1 MTPLRIIG
9 LDPSLRVKGFAACEL
24 IYNEHEALQTINF
37 YRFARFYNFIDFCQS
52 RIHDEALYWAVEN
65 SNLQN
70 ATFAHYKGNAA
81 QLKKISRN
89 VGANQGISQAVVD
102 MLTFYFTHDRVLE
115 VSSAQKGVKWDT
127 RNAVHVAA
135 QYGIKLP
142 QTSQD
147 ERDALKIAIIGY
159 TNFLLTKKRKP

>member
-24 IYNEHEALQTINF
+24 IYDANEALQTINK
-37 YRFARFYNFIDFCQS
+37 YRFKRFYNFLDFCQA
-52 RIHDEALYWAVEN
+52 RIHDENLYWAVEN

-102 MLTFYFTHDRVLE
+102 MLQFFFEDRVLE
-115 VSSAQKGVKWDT
+115 ISPAQKGVKWDT
-127 RNAVHVAA
+127 RNAAHVAA

-147 ERDALKIAIIGY
+147 ERDALKIALIGY
-159 TNFLLTKKRKP
+159 TNYLITKRNSK

>member
-24 IYNEHEALQTINF
+24 IYDANEALQTINF
-37 YRFARFYNFIDFCQS
+37 YRFARFYNFIDFCQA

-115 VSSAQKGVKWDT
+115 VSPAQKGVKWDT
-127 RNAVHVAA
+127 RNAAHVAA

-159 TNFLLTKKRKP
+159 TNYLLNKKRKP

>member
-24 IYNEHEALQTINF
+24 IYDEHEALQTINF
-37 YRFARFYNFIDFCQS
+37 YRFKRFYNFIDFCQA

-89 VGANQGISQAVVD
+89 VGANQAVSQVVVD
-102 MLTFYFTHDRVLE
+102 MLVFYFTHDKVLE
-115 VSSAQKGVKWDT
+115 VSPAQKGVKWDT
-127 RNAVHVAA
+127 RNATHVAA

-142 QTSQD
+142 RTSQD
-147 ERDALKIAIIGY
+147 ERDALKIGLIGY
-159 TNFLLTKKRKP
+159 TNYLLTKRIK

>member
-24 IYNEHEALQTINF
+24 IYDEHEALQTINF
-37 YRFARFYNFIDFCQS
+37 YRFARFYNFIDFCQA
-52 RIHDEALYWAVEN
+52 RIHDENLYWAVEN

-115 VSSAQKGVKWDT
+115 VSPAQKGVKWDT
-127 RNAVHVAA
+127 RNAAHVAA

-147 ERDALKIAIIGY
+147 ERDALKIGLIGY
-159 TNFLLTKKRKP
+159 TNYLLQKRKA

>member
-24 IYNEHEALQTINF
+24 IYDEHEALQTMNF
-37 YRFARFYNFIDFCQS
+37 YRFARFYNFIDFCQA
-52 RIHDEALYWAVEN
+52 RIHDENLYWAVEN

-115 VSSAQKGVKWDT
+115 VSPAQKGVKWDT
-127 RNAVHVAA
+127 RNATHVAA

-142 QTSQD
+142 KTSQD
-147 ERDALKIAIIGY
+147 ERDALKIGLIGY
-159 TNFLLTKKRKP
+159 TNYLLQKRKA

>member
-1 MTPLRIIG
+1 MRIIG
-9 LDPSLRVKGFAACEL
+9 LDPSLRTKGFAACEMV
-24 IYNEHEALQTINF
+24 YDTNEAVETINF
-37 YRFARFYNFIDFCQS
+37 YRFARFYNFIDFCQA
-52 RIHDEALYWAVEN
+52 RIHDESIYWAVEN

-70 ATFAHYKGNAA
+70 ATFAHYKGNTA

-102 MLTFYFTHDRVLE
+102 MLVYYFTVDRVVE
-115 VSSAQKGVKWDT
+115 VSPAQKGIKWDT
-127 RNAVHVAA
+127 RTATHVAA

-147 ERDALKIAIIGY
+147 ERDAFKIATIGY
-159 TNFLLTKKRKP
+159 TNYLLTKRKTK